1 MRLFLKRFPVSVIC
15 LAASVSG
22 LSASGLD
29 EAGFAVRAVG
39 VPVMELSA
47 DSAAISRLDSPLEYY
62 AARSYVRLSG
72 KEGLWAAIS
81 SSKFGL
87 DSGMADRPVPEEVRR
102 GILAEEVVSVVS
114 YRDSVAAVIVRED
127 PDYLL
132 LNYCWIENGRWV
144 NGGQDLA
151 DDLADMER
159 VLSGKMPRMYAD
171 LPRIERVGRLPES
184 AAPFAAFLAD
194 VDESPEEFLLR
205 ELSEHRLV
213 INGEI
218 HRRKVSWDM
227 LRRLIAMPEFPERVG
242 TVFMELPSHR
252 QATMD
257 AFFAADTLD
266 AGKILS
272 VFRDEQLNGWWDK
285 GEFDFICD
293 LWRLNRAL
301 AEDKRIKVVL
311 ADYQVPY
318 SAVTEA
324 TPEREDRNT
333 HMADVIAS
341 CIESGNDRRGNFF
354 LVGCG
359 HAFKSPIPGNYSAAA
374 GKEAARTAAAQL
386 AERLGNG
393 EVFSV
398 WQHCVSSDNG
408 GERRAAVR
416 GGVFDEAF
424 ALNGD
429 RPVGFELRES
439 PFGAEPF
446 DGLAELKYDI
456 RAGSYADNYD
466 GFLFLHPL
474 ADEPR
479 NPPLDEVFSEEFVA
493 EMKRRAEVFGLQKAT
508 WLWFGTDSSEMTRAS
523 VLNALAE
530 D

>member
-1 MRLFLKRFPVSVIC
+1 MRLFLIWVSFAAMC
-15 LAASVSG
+15 LSTSVADMSAAG
-22 LSASGLD
+22 FD
-29 EAGFAVRAVG
+29 EAGFTVRAVG
-39 VPVMELSA
+39 MPVGELSV

-62 AARSYVRLSG
+62 AARSYVRMSG

-81 SSKFGL
+81 SSKFGF
-87 DSGMADRPVPEEVRR
+87 DSGMADSPVSQEVRR
-102 GILAEEVVSVVS
+102 GIFAEEVVSVVS
-114 YRDSVAAVIVRED
+114 YRDSVAAVIVREA

-151 DDLADMER
+151 DDSADMER
-159 VLSGKMPRMYAD
+159 VLMRKMPRMYAD
-171 LPRIERVGRLPES
+171 LPRIERVRKLPES
-184 AAPFAAFLAD
+184 VAPFAAFLAGI
-194 VDESPEEFLLR
+194 DESPEEFLMR
-205 ELSEHRLV
+205 KLSEHRLV

-252 QATMD
+252 QATID
-257 AFFAADTLD
+257 AFFSADTLD
-266 AGKILS
+266 TGKILS

-293 LWRLNRAL
+293 LWHLNRTL
-301 AEDKRIKVVL
+301 TEEKRIKVVL
-311 ADYQVPY
+311 ADYQVQY

-324 TPEREDRNT
+324 APELEDRNT
-333 HMADVIAS
+333 HMTNVIAS
-341 CIESGNDRRGNFF
+341 RIESGNDRRGNLF
-354 LVGCG
+354 LVGCA
-359 HAFKSPIPGNYSAAA
+359 HASKSSVPGGYSAAA
-374 GKEAARTAAAQL
+374 GKEPAMTAAVQL

-408 GERRAAVR
+408 GGRRAPVR

-424 ALNGD
+424 ELNGN

-439 PFGAEPF
+439 PFSAEPF

-456 RAGSYADNYD
+456 RSGSYADNYD

-479 NPPLDEVFSEEFVA
+479 NPPLDEVFSEAFVA
-493 EMKRRAEVFGLQKAT
+493 EMKRRAEVFGFQNAT
-508 WLWFGTDSSEMTRAS
+508 WLWFGTNSSEMSRAS